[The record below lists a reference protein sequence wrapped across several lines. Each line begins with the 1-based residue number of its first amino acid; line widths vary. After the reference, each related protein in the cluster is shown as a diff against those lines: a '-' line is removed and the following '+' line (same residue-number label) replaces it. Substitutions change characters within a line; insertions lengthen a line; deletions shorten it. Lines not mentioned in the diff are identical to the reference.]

1 MKCSLCNGQRYK
13 APDVPCGR
21 CGGKGVVEPLTNEE
35 WLHTLNTEQLA
46 EWICSVREKCYYCGA
61 KQISDRD
68 NCPFRDGKCRNNKH
82 EFEMW
87 LKQPHKEKRE

>member
-1 MKCSLCNGQRYK
+1 MPNAQEVLDWIKWDKERKENM
-13 APDVPCGR
+13 
-21 CGGKGVVEPLTNEE
+21 TNEE